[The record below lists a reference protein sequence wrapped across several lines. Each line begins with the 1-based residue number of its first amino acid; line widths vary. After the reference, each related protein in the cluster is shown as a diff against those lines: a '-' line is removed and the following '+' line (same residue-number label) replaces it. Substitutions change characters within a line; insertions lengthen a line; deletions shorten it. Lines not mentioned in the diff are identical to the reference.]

1 MILRYDQGM
10 TTHHE
15 PIDHPLTEAAA
26 VEMWD
31 ASPCPEGY
39 EFRGML
45 TVEQDATL
53 YAMRAAFDAGREHER
68 TTNPAADADRPWEPL
83 NGGPV
88 RVGDEV
94 RRDHRGMTT
103 TAVVGRVDGLGD
115 PWTAEGGLIR
125 VPSSGTWYVR
135 RHVQEL
141 PTEPGAV
148 IVPAEGCAHIEASA
162 IGGVWRAKEAALGAD
177 GMWHGVWRRVSGGV
191 GMPVGPFALPEIIT
205 PGTWQV
211 ADQ

>member
-10 TTHHE
+10 TTHPE

-68 TTNPAADADRPWEPL
+68 TTNPAADADRLWEPL
-83 NGGPV
+83 NERDLVPV
-88 RVGDEV
+88 GYEAEV
-94 RRDHRGMTT
+94 NISGVTRRG
-103 TAVVGRVDGLGD
+103 VVGRVRGLD
-115 PWTAEGGLIR
+115 VWAIEGGFIGLLGY
-125 VPSSGTWYVR
+125 GTWYVR
-135 RHVQEL
+135 RPVQEL
-141 PTEPGAV
+141 PPERDGVAL
-148 IVPAEGCAHIEASA
+148 VPADGHEAITTTDGQEFA
-162 IGGVWRAKEAALGAD
+162 RLTFTAKRSIWYGPNLAAQPGDFVIQTTSRSRL
-177 GMWHGVWRRVSGGV
+177 
-191 GMPVGPFALPEIIT
+191 T
-205 PGTWQV
+205 PGTWKV
-211 ADQ
+211 DDQ

>member
-1 MILRYDQGM
+1 MDKKI
-10 TTHHE
+10 E
-15 PIDHPLTEAAA
+15 PTDAMVTVAAHA
-26 VEMWD
+26 L
-31 ASPCPEGY
+31 CI
-39 EFRGML
+39 
-45 TVEQDATL
+45 DATGMSL
-53 YAMRAAFDAGREHER
+53 YFTHDPAKHPYGNRARIALRAALNHPDAAGLFAGE
-68 TTNPAADADRPWEPL
+68 DARPWEPL
-83 NGGPV
+83 NGPV

-141 PTEPGAV
+141 PTESGAV

-211 ADQ
+211 DDQ